1 MQLSSTIKKVKIAD
15 DSVIRARING
25 KIKEE
30 ATAVLAAIGLT
41 PSDDFRL
48 LMMRVAQEQAL
59 PFNLLMPNQE
69 TVAAIKFVRAGQVES
84 FANLQELM
92 GDLHTDDQSNQP
104 V

>member
-1 MQLSSTIKKVKIAD
+1 MAN

-41 PSDDFRL
+41 PSDAFRL

-69 TVAAIKFVRAGQVES
+69 TVAAIKSAKAGQVKS

-92 GDLHTDDQSNQP
+92 GDLHADD
-104 V
+104 

>member
-1 MQLSSTIKKVKIAD
+1 MAN

-41 PSDDFRL
+41 PSDAFRL

-69 TVAAIKFVRAGQVES
+69 TVAAIKSARAGQVKS

-92 GDLHTDDQSNQP
+92 GDLHADD
-104 V
+104 